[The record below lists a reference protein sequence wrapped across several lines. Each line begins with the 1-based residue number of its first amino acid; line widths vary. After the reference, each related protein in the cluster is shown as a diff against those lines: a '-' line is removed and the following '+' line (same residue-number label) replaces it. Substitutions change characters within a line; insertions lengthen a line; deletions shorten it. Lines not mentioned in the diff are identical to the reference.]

1 MSKQTL
7 VDATC
12 IIDGYQDEKKEIKQL
27 FKQFIEEV
35 PSGCIPRDD
44 FHQLTE
50 LMGINDPFITGLVF
64 NAFDTNND
72 GSIQFD
78 EFIRG
83 MSIMTRGTPEEKLE
97 FAFRL
102 YDLDNDGFIT
112 KVEMVKI
119 VTALYRML
127 GDLVSLQG
135 EEYDSPVKLVDKIF
149 KEMDANKDGMI
160 SLQEYKTGAQKDPAI
175 VQGLALF

>member
-1 MSKQTL
+1 L
-7 VDATC
+7 
-12 IIDGYQDEKKEIKQL
+12 Y
-27 FKQFIEEV
+27 KQFIDEA
-35 PSGCIPRDD
+35 PCGYIPKND

-50 LMGINDPFITGLVF
+50 LMGIKDPFITSLVF
-64 NAFDTNND
+64 NAFDTNTD
-72 GSIQFD
+72 GNIQFD

-83 MSIMTRGTPEEKLE
+83 MSVMTRGSPDEKLE

-102 YDLDNDGFIT
+102 YDLDNDGYIT

-149 KEMDANKDGMI
+149 KDMDLNKDGKLSM
-160 SLQEYKTGAQKDPAI
+160 QEYKMGAQKDPAI
-175 VQGLALF
+175 IQGLSLY